1 MDWNK
6 ERADCIQN
14 IRSMLGEFI
23 FDLINLNDKV
33 IGYGVTTG
41 LIGQD
46 LLDLMRALIKED
58 ILSNILNDKIKD
70 VTAFSLVHYANL

>member
-6 ERADCIQN
+6 ECADCIQN

-33 IGYGVTTG
+33 IGYGVATG
-41 LIGQD
+41 
-46 LLDLMRALIKED
+46 LIKED
-58 ILSNILNDKIKD
+58 ILSNILNDKIID